1 MTASSDRLDRI
12 EAILA
17 SIAERQER
25 AEAQRDADRQQHQ
38 MEMAEIRSGLRE
50 TRAVCDSNARAIQT
64 WESRINEVEEESE
77 ERDSQQAVDIQTIGR
92 MFWSAVEQQRS
103 DRRQWQERWE
113 QWQERWEQQQAEWG
127 QRFDNL
133 LQEARADRQQM
144 AEAREANEAEHRAFT
159 QNSQVLLAEIARL
172 WRRLAG

>member
-1 MTASSDRLDRI
+1 VSTELDEIRDILAQTAKQQAENSAAIARLESALTQTRERI
-12 EAILA
+12 EAGF
-17 SIAERQER
+17 SRTQELI
-25 AEAQRDADRQQHQ
+25 E
-38 MEMAEIRSGLRE
+38 
-50 TRAVCDSNARAIQT
+50 SNARAIQT
-64 WESRINEVEEESE
+64 WESRINEVEEESQ

-113 QWQERWEQQQAEWG
+113 QQQQEWG

-144 AEAREANEAEHRAFT
+144 QEAREANEAEHRAFT

>member
-17 SIAERQER
+17 SIAEQQER

-64 WESRINEVEEESE
+64 WESRINEVEEESQ
-77 ERDSQQAVDIQTIGR
+77 ERDSQQVVDIQTIGR

-103 DRRQWQERWE
+103 DRR